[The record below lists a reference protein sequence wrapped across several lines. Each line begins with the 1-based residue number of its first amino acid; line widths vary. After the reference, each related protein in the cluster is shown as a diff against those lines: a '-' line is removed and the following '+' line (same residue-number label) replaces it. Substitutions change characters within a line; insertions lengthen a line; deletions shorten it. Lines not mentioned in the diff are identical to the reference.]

1 MRMRV
6 DVRPIGTSGMVVL
19 RESQKRRLGRE
30 GRIPIAV
37 EVGGETFRTS
47 LVHMDD
53 LWCFVANA
61 KMRSRGLTPGR
72 SHVIEITRDE
82 KPRVVEPPPEL
93 AATLAKMA
101 DGRKRW
107 DALPWYHQREMA
119 EYVTEAKRPETRRSR
134 AEKAVREHLG

>member
-6 DVRPIGTSGMVVL
+6 AVRPIGTSGMVVL
-19 RESQKRRLGRE
+19 SEAQKRKLGPE

-61 KMRSRGLTPGR
+61 KMRSKGLTPGR
-72 SHVIEITRDE
+72 SHVIDIARDE
-82 KPRVVEPPPEL
+82 KPRVVTPPAEL
-93 AATLAKMA
+93 EAVLATVP
-101 DGRKRW
+101 DGRRRW
-107 DALPWYHQREMA
+107 NALPWYHQREVA
-119 EYVTEAKRPETRRSR
+119 EYVTEAKRAETRRRR
-134 AEKAVREHLG
+134 AEKAVREHLA

>member
-6 DVRPIGTSGMVVL
+6 DVRPVGTSGMVVL
-19 RESQKRRLGRE
+19 SDGQKRKLGKE

-37 EVGGETFRTS
+37 QVGDATFRTS

-61 KMRSRGLTPGR
+61 KMRAKGLTPGR
-72 SHVIEITRDE
+72 SHVIEIARDE

-93 AATLAKMA
+93 AASLAKVP

-107 DALPWYHQREMA
+107 DALPWYHQRELA
-119 EYVTEAKRPETRRSR
+119 DSVTEAKRPETRRRR
-134 AEKAVREHLG
+134 ADKAVREHLG